1 MTKDAFSPGRP
12 DQPKVK
18 ICDLAGT
25 TPKKPGILR
34 KVEVEVEKFNGLDS
48 ECLILNG
55 NEIT

>member
-1 MTKDAFSPGRP
+1 M
-12 DQPKVK
+12 PKVK
-18 ICDLAGT
+18 ICDQAGIGLT
-25 TPKKPGILR
+25 ETKSCSALLKKPGILR